1 MQRQRFLATGALVL
15 LVVLA
20 GCSAAGHIDLTNA
33 SDDAVL
39 AEQASQDLPDPS
51 LDARENALINETLA
65 NGSAT
70 ADSRD
75 PLLEHGPAVEHNGSY
90 YNLSWEAGE
99 TTTGT
104 MVRLGVD
111 YNGTAPAN
119 RTVDF
124 ENLTAHDRAM
134 LADVLPERSVSLDP
148 GTDFHTDALYN
159 QSAREQSVLLAEET
173 AAVNFEGEAY
183 PVDIKGTE
191 SVPLTTYTYTASR
204 VANDSAGYASHLRST
219 HLFTISGLSQD
230 ERAIL
235 AEARNET
242 YYAEDSGD
250 DAFESL
256 LERFERHDSVTRNE
270 YEGTWIV
277 QYEGTVYVA
286 ELNYQGFDRS

>member
-20 GCSAAGHIDLTNA
+20 GCSAAGSLALTPA
-33 SDDAVL
+33 ADDAVL
-39 AEQASQDLPDPS
+39 AEQASQDLPDPA
-51 LDARENALINETLA
+51 LDARENALINETIQ

-70 ADSRD
+70 AESRD
-75 PLLEHGPAVEHNGSY
+75 PLLENGPPVEHNGSY

-119 RTVDF
+119 RTVAF

-159 QSAREQSVLLAEET
+159 QSARERSVLLREET

-191 SVPLTTYTYTASR
+191 SVPLTTYNYTASL
-204 VANDSAGYASHLRST
+204 VASDSGAYAAYLRST
-219 HLFTISGLSQD
+219 LLFSLSDLSQD
-230 ERAIL
+230 EEAIIE
-235 AEARNET
+235 EARNDT
-242 YYAEDSGD
+242 YYAEDSD
-250 DAFESL
+250 DEAFESL
-256 LERFERHDSVTRNE
+256 LERFERHEPIVQDE
-270 YEGTWIV
+270 YEGTWLV
-277 QYEGTVYVA
+277 QYDGEVFVA
-286 ELNYQGFDRS
+286 EFIYDGFT